1 MELEAAYA
9 DIRAS
14 GAQLLAISVDSVDD
28 ARAMAEHAGASF
40 PVLSDA
46 DRVVS
51 TAYGL
56 FDLLSDGVSAP
67 ATLIVDHDGNLAAS
81 HVGTSITDRVPAE
94 TIVEFLRELSGAG
107 VGTAS

>member
-1 MELEAAYA
+1 MELEAAYD
-9 DIRAS
+9 DIRAN
-14 GAQLLAISVDSVDD
+14 GAQLLAISVDSPDD

-56 FDLLSDGVSAP
+56 FDLLEDGVSAP
-67 ATLIVDHDGNLAAS
+67 ATLIVDHEGNLAGRYIGKTVA
-81 HVGTSITDRVPAE
+81 DRVSARA
-94 TIVEFLRELSGAG
+94 IVDFLRELSGAG
-107 VGTAS
+107 GGTPS

>member
-1 MELEAAYA
+1 MELEAAYD

-14 GAQLLAISVDSVDD
+14 GAQLLAISVDSVGD
-28 ARAMAEHAGASF
+28 ARAMTEHAGASF

-46 DRVVS
+46 AHVVS

-56 FDLLSDGVSAP
+56 FDLLADGVSAP
-67 ATLIVDHDGNLAAS
+67 ATLIIDHDGNLAAS

-94 TIVEFLRELSGAG
+94 TIVAFLKELSGTG
-107 VGTAS
+107 GGTAS

>member
-1 MELEAAYA
+1 MELEAAYD
-9 DIRAS
+9 DIRAH

-28 ARAMAEHAGASF
+28 ARAMAEHADASF

-46 DRVVS
+46 GHVVS

-56 FDLLSDGVSAP
+56 FDLLADGVSAP

-81 HVGTSITDRVPAE
+81 HVGTSVTDRVPAE
-94 TIVEFLRELSGAG
+94 TIIAFLRELSGADG
-107 VGTAS
+107 GTAS

>member
-1 MELEAAYA
+1 MELEAAYD
-9 DIRAS
+9 DIRAH
-14 GAQLLAISVDSVDD
+14 GGQLLAISVDSVDD
-28 ARAMAEHAGASF
+28 ARARAEHARASF

-46 DRVVS
+46 DRFVS

-56 FDLLSDGVSAP
+56 FDLLADGVSAP
-67 ATLIVDHDGNLAAS
+67 ATLIVDHDGILAAS
-81 HVGTSITDRVPAE
+81 HVGTSVSDRVPAK

>member
-9 DIRAS
+9 DIRAH
-14 GAQLLAISVDSVDD
+14 GAQLLAISVDSIDD

-46 DRVVS
+46 EGAISKTYR
-51 TAYGL
+51 L

-67 ATLIVDHDGNLAAS
+67 ATLILDHEGNLAAS
-81 HVGTSITDRVPAE
+81 HIGTAISDRVPAE
-94 TIVEFLRELSGAG
+94 TIVEFLRTMSASG